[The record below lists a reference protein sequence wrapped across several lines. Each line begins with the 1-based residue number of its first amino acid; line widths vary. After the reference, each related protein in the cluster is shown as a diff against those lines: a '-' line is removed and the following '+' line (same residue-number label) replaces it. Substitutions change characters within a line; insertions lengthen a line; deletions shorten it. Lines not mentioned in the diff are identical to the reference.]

1 MTILR
6 PRPLR
11 RGDRV
16 ALVAPASPFAR
27 SEFDAGVAEIARL
40 GFEPVWDDR
49 VFSRDPIVAGPAAVR
64 AAALNEAL
72 ADPSVRAIIAVRG
85 GYGSAEVLPYV
96 DVRALAAAR
105 TIVCGYSDITSLLI
119 FGVCHAGLV
128 MFHGPMLDRRFSRGD
143 QGYDRASFLAAVTDP
158 APMGRLAP
166 DGLSVLREGSAEGML
181 VGGTLTQIAAGLG
194 TPFGLTLDRPAILFL
209 EDVGERPYRV
219 RRMLT
224 QLKLAGVLANV
235 RGVVLGDLRSCD
247 EPGGPAA
254 CDTVRDVLD
263 DLSGPII
270 AGFPSGHGDA
280 PLWTLPF
287 GVRARLDTTGGPSL
301 TILEP
306 AVADDAR

>member
-1 MTILR
+1 MTL

-64 AAALNEAL
+64 AAALNDAL

-85 GYGSAEVLPYV
+85 GYGSAELLPFV
-96 DVRALAAAR
+96 DARTLAASR
-105 TIVCGYSDITSLLI
+105 TILCGYSDITSLLI

-128 MFHGPMLDRRFSRGD
+128 TFHGPMLDRRFSRGD
-143 QGYDRASFLAAVTDP
+143 QGYDRASFLAAVSEP

-166 DGLSVLREGSAEGML
+166 HSLSVLREGSAGGML
-181 VGGTLTQIAAGLG
+181 IGGTLTQIAAGLG
-194 TPFGLTLDRPAILFL
+194 TPYGVALDRPAILFL

-224 QLKLAGVLANV
+224 QLKLAGVFANV
-235 RGVVLGDLRSCD
+235 TGVVLGDLRTCD
-247 EPGGPAA
+247 EPDGGPAA
-254 CDTVRDVLD
+254 CDVVRDVLD
-263 DLSGPII
+263 DLPGPII
-270 AGFPSGHGDA
+270 AGFPSGHGEA

-287 GVRARLDTTGGPSL
+287 GVQASLDTTDGPSL

-306 AVADDAR
+306 AVADDEAR